1 MWKVRLQRTSIL
13 LSLKIYRDYH
23 CIIQWNVRA
32 FFSRN
37 KSLLRASW
45 EPPDEFHATCPTYPA
60 QDQMKLFAAI
70 NEVQVFHEGWWVQ
83 VDDDDDDDTTLVGS
97 PWDWYI
103 YIYIHIFTHMNGCF
117 WLVKCIGSRYTIH
130 MDPPQTWAL
139 QKLTGIL
146 LLFAVVS
153 CRNPIIR
160 YFPRSC
166 WRKLDENRHKKDDS
180 AQKNDSMSV

>member
-1 MWKVRLQRTSIL
+1 MKCACVFFPKQITPESI
-13 LSLKIYRDYH
+13 
-23 CIIQWNVRA
+23 
-32 FFSRN
+32 
-37 KSLLRASW
+37 LRASRW
-45 EPPDEFHATCPTYPA
+45 ISCNVPDISSTGS
-60 QDQMKLFAAI
+60 
-70 NEVQVFHEGWWVQ
+70 NETLCGHQWGPSFSWGVMGAGRWWWWWWYHSCRIPMG
-83 VDDDDDDDTTLVGS
+83 LV
-97 PWDWYI
+97 